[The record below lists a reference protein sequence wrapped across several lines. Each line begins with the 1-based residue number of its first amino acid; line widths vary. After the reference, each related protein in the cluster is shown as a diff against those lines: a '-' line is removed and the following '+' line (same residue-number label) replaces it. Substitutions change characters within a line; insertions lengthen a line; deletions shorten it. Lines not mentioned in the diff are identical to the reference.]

1 MSRSVSQG
9 KGVTVFTINSNAKSK
24 RPTVC
29 QFLGNLCYSSARL
42 MLQGVKRKI
51 YQHPIRVLGI
61 VQIYILGIIHIITGI
76 SLESHRI
83 YKDTL
88 MCNAPYWLGS
98 GFIISGI
105 MTILADKYPRNC
117 LFALA
122 VILNTV
128 SGILS
133 MIAVG
138 LYSWD
143 FYKVYDYSSAI
154 NPEQWKQT
162 NSFLYIEDSNVT
174 NREILDVVMIV
185 FAVLQLC
192 LNITSIFMSLRTC
205 FRKDSVDAPRSH
217 KLLPEVMTGNP
228 E

>member
-117 LFALA
+117 L
-122 VILNTV
+122 
-128 SGILS
+128 
-133 MIAVG
+133 
-138 LYSWD
+138 
-143 FYKVYDYSSAI
+143 
-154 NPEQWKQT
+154 
-162 NSFLYIEDSNVT
+162 T